1 LQYGLIQAIPY
12 ELYTMVEAGF
22 NREYMRSTL
31 TEVEAPEIDQ
41 LPEIYTVVTDPEGF
55 VLSVNDALIE
65 VLALPREE
73 LFSQPFTAL
82 FPEKDFLVP
91 AGGLMPLFDN
101 NSFFECS
108 TVLYKS
114 TSRNALAFRWTVTRL
129 HMRDSPDTLLQWCG
143 VCTNSGKTNL
153 PVAPADVLYKSFFCD
168 SPQPM
173 WIYDRETL
181 KFLDVNE
188 AAIEQYGYAREEF
201 LRMSVT
207 DIRPEN
213 ERRTFLS
220 HLCLLEPVKISD
232 KTIWVHQKKDGALLY
247 VEVQSYNYFYK
258 NIQARI
264 VLVNDVTQKEK
275 LREILQE
282 SEARFRHMA
291 DNAPVMIWVSDENDK
306 TTYVNKY
313 WTDFT
318 GISASEAWGDGW
330 NKVIHP
336 GDIHIGIGEYKKNF
350 VEKKPVSLVYRL
362 KYRTGEYRWV
372 LDKSIP
378 RFLED
383 GTFLGYIG
391 SLVDIHDY
399 TMAEETI
406 RFQAG
411 LIENASDIII
421 STDEHF
427 NVITWNKRAEEI
439 YEIPASDAVTKNI
452 RGLVAHELL
461 NDTPENCFKTLLQ
474 DGMWQGEVVQQ
485 KKNGTKVYLLCM
497 ISAFKDGNNITGYIS
512 VNRDITEKVIAEEKV
527 RSNELKFTAIL
538 QNLIDVVFVLDKKN
552 IIKYVTP
559 SVTTVLGYNDQELNG
574 YSAFDLVHP
583 EDLDRFKK
591 LFEELLFN
599 YGSTVIADIRL
610 KNKQGTWN
618 WVEAKAV
625 NKTADR
631 AIDGIIVSL
640 HDISER
646 KQSEQQL
653 QSYSGHITNILNSIT
668 DGFIALDHQFNIL
681 WWNPIAEQLT
691 GIKDIE
697 VLGKNLW
704 DALPDLKKEKKLA
717 RYQKPITARKGF
729 SFELYIG
736 KLKAYFDISAY
747 PSQQGLFIYF
757 KDVTHRK
764 KQQMLLSLEKHVLE
778 LNINPDSSLENTV
791 DYFLK
796 GMEQFNPGLICSV
809 LLLDE
814 VGKTVRHLSSPSLPA
829 GFVKKIDGTEI
840 GPEVGSCGT
849 AIFLRKT
856 VIVSDIQT
864 DPLWKDFKKLA
875 AKYKLAACWSFPIV
889 DSSNNV
895 LGSFAGYYRDIQS
908 PTEEQLELFKRV
920 ATLMGV
926 IIENKQAGQK
936 INISNERYM
945 LATKATNDA
954 IWDYDIKNKQFYW
967 GENFYS
973 IFGYQPAGHVAKTG
987 FWESKV
993 HPDDRRKTKKLY
1005 SNAIRNK
1012 ERGIVF
1018 CEYRFQ
1024 KADDSYVLVAD
1035 RAFIIWDAD
1044 GNPLRFVGAMQDIT
1058 DRKKMEDQL
1067 LRQEINRQKTIA
1079 QAVVDAQEKE
1089 RAEIGKELHDNVNQ
1103 ILSTAKLYLEL
1114 AKTDTKQK
1122 EALIK
1127 RSADS
1132 IFTAINEIRHIS
1144 KALVPPSV
1152 KDLGL
1157 IDSIND
1163 LVESLRM
1170 TNALQVKFTHGGDF
1184 EHIINDKQKLMLFR
1198 IIQEQVSN
1206 VLKHAAASCITIDLK
1221 LNGKLINL
1229 SIVDNGKGFEPGKV
1243 KFKKGVGL
1251 SNIESRAHL
1260 FNGEVIITS
1269 APGKG
1274 CKLFIQVPIH
1284 NI

>member
-1 LQYGLIQAIPY
+1 
-12 ELYTMVEAGF
+12 
-22 NREYMRSTL
+22 MRSTL

-41 LPEIYTVVTDPEGF
+41 LPGVYTVVTDPDGF
-55 VLSVNDALIE
+55 VLSVNDALIK
-65 VLALPREE
+65 VLEITQEE
-73 LFSQPFTAL
+73 LFSRPFTSF
-82 FPEKDFLVP
+82 FPEKDFVVP
-91 AGGLMPLFDN
+91 IDGLLPLFSN
-101 NSFFECS
+101 NSFFECR
-108 TVLYKS
+108 TAFYKPPK
-114 TSRNALAFRWTVTRL
+114 NVFAFTWTVTRL
-129 HMRDSPDTLLQWCG
+129 HTRGGAETWLQWSG
-143 VCTNSGKTNL
+143 TRTNNGKKNQSN
-153 PVAPADVLYKSFFCD
+153 AADLLYKSFFCD

-173 WIYDRETL
+173 WIYDKETL

-188 AAIEQYGYAREEF
+188 AAIEQYGYSREDF
-201 LRMSVT
+201 LRMTIS
-207 DIRPEN
+207 DIRPGVEQKK
-213 ERRTFLS
+213 FLG
-220 HLCLLEPVKISD
+220 HLYSLEPAKVSD
-232 KTIWVHQKKDGALLY
+232 KRIWVHQKKDGSSLY
-247 VEVQSYNYFYK
+247 VEVQSYNFFYK
-258 NIQARI
+258 NTRARI

-275 LREILQE
+275 IREILQE

-291 DNAPVMIWVSDENDK
+291 DNAPVMIWVSNENDK
-306 TTYVNKY
+306 TIYVNKY

-318 GISASEAWGDGW
+318 GISASDAWGDGW

-336 GDIHIGIGEYKKNF
+336 DDIHIGIGEYKKNF
-350 VEKKPVSLVYRL
+350 IEKKPVSLVYRL

-399 TMAEETI
+399 TMAEEKI

-439 YEIPASDAVTKNI
+439 YETPAKDAVNKDI
-452 RGLVAHELL
+452 CGLVKHELL
-461 NDTPENCFKTLLQ
+461 YDSIENSSSTLKQ
-474 DGMWQGEVVQQ
+474 QGIWQGEVVRL
-485 KKNGTKVYLLCM
+485 KTNGEKVYLLCM
-497 ISAFKDGNNITGYIS
+497 ISAFKDGNNNTIGYIS
-512 VNRDITEKVIAEEKV
+512 VNRDITEKIIAEEKV
-527 RSNELKFTAIL
+527 KSNELKFKAIL
-538 QNLIDVVFVLDKKN
+538 QNLIDVVFVLDKN
-552 IIKYVTP
+552 SNIKYVTP
-559 SVTTVLGYNDQELNG
+559 SVTAVLGYHDQELNG
-574 YSAFDLVHP
+574 QSAFDLIHP
-583 EDLDRFKK
+583 EDLGRSKK

-599 YGSTVIADIRL
+599 HGSTIIADIRL
-610 KNKQGTWN
+610 KNKEGSWN
-618 WVEAKAV
+618 WVEAKGV
-625 NKTADR
+625 NKTADSS
-631 AIDGIIVSL
+631 IGGIIVSL

-668 DGFIALDHQFNIL
+668 DGFIALDHNFNIL

-691 GIKDIE
+691 GIKDVE

-704 DALPDLKKEKKLA
+704 EALPDLKKEKRLV

-729 SFELYIG
+729 SFELYIS

-757 KDVTHRK
+757 KDITNRK
-764 KQQMLLSLEKHVLE
+764 KQQMLLSLEKDVLE
-778 LNINPDSSLENTV
+778 LNINPDSSLKNTV
-791 DYFLK
+791 DYFLE
-796 GMEQFNPGLICSV
+796 GMEKFNPGLVCSV

-814 VGKTVRHLSSPSLPA
+814 VGKTVRHLSSPSLPES
-829 GFVKKIDGTEI
+829 FVKKINGLEI
-840 GPEVGSCGT
+840 GPEAGSCGT
-849 AIFLRKT
+849 SIFLRKT
-856 VIVSDIQT
+856 VIVSDIQN
-864 DPLWKDFKKLA
+864 DPLWNNYKKIA

-889 DSSNNV
+889 NSSNNV
-895 LGSFAGYYRDIQS
+895 LGSFACYYREIQS
-908 PTEEQLELFKRV
+908 PAEEQLELFKRV

-936 INISNERYM
+936 INLSNERYM

-954 IWDYDIKNKQFYW
+954 IWDYDIKNKQLYW

-973 IFGYQPAGHVAKTG
+973 IFGYQPVSRSTKTG

-993 HPDDRRKTKKLY
+993 HPDDREKTKKLY
-1005 SNAIRNK
+1005 SNAIRKK

-1024 KADDSYVLVAD
+1024 KADNTYVLVAD
-1035 RAFIIWDAD
+1035 RAFIIWDAE

-1058 DRKKMEDQL
+1058 DRKKMEGQL
-1067 LRQEINRQKTIA
+1067 LTQEINRQKSIA

-1163 LVESLRM
+1163 LVESLRI
-1170 TNALQVKFTHGGDF
+1170 TNALQVQFTHGGDF
-1184 EHIINDKQKLMLFR
+1184 DHIIDDKQKLMLYR

-1206 VLKHAAASCITIDLK
+1206 VLKHAAATCITIDLK
-1221 LNGKLINL
+1221 MNGKLINL

-1260 FNGEVIITS
+1260 FNGEVIIST